1 MMHTFVPWFIL
12 VAGGLS
18 DPFQSPLQDPP
29 SSATHTTIAPDAT
42 GVISNPLKVAN
53 KPYYDYVVAGGGLTG
68 LTVAAKLIDHP
79 DNFNVLVIESG
90 FYGSEYGPIIDDL
103 NTYGQ
108 IFGSSVDHAYETSP
122 QIHKRVEIVRSGNG
136 LGGSTLINGGTWTRP
151 HKDQVDSWEKVFG
164 NRGWNWEGLK
174 KYMDGIEK
182 PRDPNNS
189 TVTKD
194 SLHYYDPSC
203 HNTKPR
209 DGKVEVGAR
218 DQKTPWS
225 RLISAFMKTAHHITG
240 APSRRDLCCGEPHGV
255 SMFLNTLT
263 ENQTRT
269 DAERSWLEPILRN
282 QTAKARITVLT
293 GQLVGKVNLES
304 IDQSIKGDGPK
315 YNATGVEFGT
325 HSKDGWNFNVTAK
338 QEVLL
343 AAGSTIS
350 PIILQYSGIGPANI
364 LAAPKVNIKQ
374 KIDLP
379 VGLNLQDQ
387 TTTSVISE
395 TTPEG
400 NGQGQAAYFAT
411 YAEVFGEHA
420 HHFEAVLNN
429 NDTLN
434 SWAANTVAAGGFHN
448 QSALFLQYVNYQNW
462 LLGKNNVTY
471 AELFLDTGNHIHIDL
486 WNLLPFTRGYVKI
499 LDNDPYLRSFEY
511 NPRYFENC
519 LDLYGQAAASKLARD
534 LTRSREMGHFFGGET
549 LPGTLLHD
557 NATLEDWALYV
568 KQNFRPNYHG
578 VGTCS
583 MMSKELGGVV
593 DNTAKVYGVKN
604 LRVVDGS
611 IPPTQVSSHVM
622 TLFYG
627 MASKI
632 ADDIL
637 ESYENNK

>member
-1 MMHTFVPWFIL
+1 MKHTFIPWLIL

-18 DPFQSPLQDPP
+18 EPFQAPLQGPP
-29 SSATHTTIAPDAT
+29 SSPTHTAIASDAT
-42 GVISNPLKVAN
+42 GIISDPFKVAN
-53 KPYYDYVVAGGGLTG
+53 KTYYDYVVAGGGLTG

-79 DNFNVLVIESG
+79 AKFNVLVIESG

-151 HKDQVDSWEKVFG
+151 HRDQVNSWEEIFG
-164 NRGWNWEGLK
+164 NSGWNWEGLK
-174 KYMDGIEK
+174 EYMDGIEK
-182 PRDPNNS
+182 PRDPTHA
-189 TVTKD
+189 TVTEG
-194 SLHYYDPSC
+194 SNHTYEPGC
-203 HNTKPR
+203 HNPNPKH
-209 DGKVEVGAR
+209 GKVEVGAR

-225 RLISAFMKTAHHITG
+225 PLISALMQTANHTTG
-240 APSRRDLCCGEPHGV
+240 APMRQDLCCGQPHGV

-263 ENQTRT
+263 NDQIRT
-269 DAERSWLEPILRN
+269 DAERSWLDPILHN
-282 QTAKARITVLT
+282 TTAKARITVLT

-304 IDQSIKGDGPK
+304 TNQSTKGDDPK
-315 YNATGVEFGT
+315 YRATGVEFGT
-325 HSKDGWNFNVTAK
+325 HRKDGWNFNVTAK

-350 PIILQYSGIGPANI
+350 PIILQYSGIGPANV
-364 LAAPKVNIKQ
+364 LKAPKVNIEP

-387 TTTSVISE
+387 TTTTVISE
-395 TTPEG
+395 TTREG

-411 YAEVFGEHA
+411 FAEVFGEHA
-420 HHFEAVLNN
+420 HHYEAILNN
-429 NDTLN
+429 NETLHK
-434 SWAANTVAAGGFHN
+434 WAHETVEGGGF
-448 QSALFLQYVNYQNW
+448 QDESALFLQYVNYQNW

-471 AELFLDTGNHIHIDL
+471 AELFMDTSNHIHFDL

-511 NPRYFENC
+511 NPRYFENK
-519 LDLYGQAAASKLARD
+519 LDLYGQAAASKLARN
-534 LTRSREMGHFFGGET
+534 LTRSGEMEKFFGQET
-549 LPGTLLHD
+549 LPGELLSD
-557 NATLEDWALYV
+557 DATLDAWALYV

-583 MMSKELGGVV
+583 MMKKELGGVV
-593 DNTAKVYGVKN
+593 DNTAKVYGVQN

-611 IPPTQVSSHVM
+611 IPPTQVSAHVM
-622 TLFYG
+622 TLFYA

-632 ADDIL
+632 GDEILHAYDD
-637 ESYENNK
+637 KQ